1 MIIKTPKLFVM
12 YWVLSSDLCSILYL
26 MHTSAASGLGCSH
39 LLSRGSLILEGTWW
53 RTLPPLASSDFLFL
67 SLTRSLALSSHTACL
82 TTQGFSLQET
92 LPAAVCWVAL
102 NETHSKDV
110 FAVALRAIPATW
122 RSLWLLFFEA
132 WSACLSNLEIKPGAR
147 SMPGSWRER
156 PGEDGLHLSGER
168 WCKIDVLLRHER
180 GRVLLTCASQI
191 RLDSKII

>member
-1 MIIKTPKLFVM
+1 MNLVEHLTLTVFTGHDILV
-12 YWVLSSDLCSILYL
+12 WSLSHPLRHAPISRLQSGVQPSAFSRERYSGGDLVTHPSQF
-26 MHTSAASGLGCSH
+26 
-39 LLSRGSLILEGTWW
+39 WW
-53 RTLPPLASSDFLFL
+53 EKHPPSVVFLWFFLF
-67 SLTRSLALSSHTACL
+67 SHSRSLALSSHTASV
-82 TTQGFSLQET
+82 TTEGFSLQGT
-92 LPAAVCWVAL
+92 LAYYCCWVGL

-168 WCKIDVLLRHER
+168 WCK
-180 GRVLLTCASQI
+180 
-191 RLDSKII
+191 